1 MFGLGSLISGAI
13 STIGGAIGAVKSIFG
28 GSSKGGDNSS
38 LSHNSTTTSN
48 IQTMHEPDKVR
59 VAELENARMDRAVEA
74 QKEIMQMNADI
85 QIVIM
90 EAHQKGF
97 EHSTEVL
104 KEMMLSLNNIAQE
117 RLMLIEN
124 GHFEVVEKIEKLYM
138 GLEKEIREDNTS
150 FNMDK
155 LPKML
160 ELLQQFPV
168 ESSSAELY
176 KKSID
181 NEIQMNMIFFTKKL
195 TALHERQKL
204 MVESA
209 IDSKKQVSEQ
219 SAQIVLERMRFLDRQ
234 LENQQNMRIAQ
245 SQPQK
250 INLTATD
257 SKDVE
262 VKLIEE

>member
-1 MFGLGSLISGAI
+1 
-13 STIGGAIGAVKSIFG
+13 
-28 GSSKGGDNSS
+28 
-38 LSHNSTTTSN
+38 
-48 IQTMHEPDKVR
+48 
-59 VAELENARMDRAVEA
+59 
-74 QKEIMQMNADI
+74 
-85 QIVIM
+85 
-90 EAHQKGF
+90 
-97 EHSTEVL
+97 
-104 KEMMLSLNNIAQE
+104 
-117 RLMLIEN
+117 
-124 GHFEVVEKIEKLYM
+124 M

-150 FNMDK
+150 YNMDK